1 MTPLTDIL
9 TVRIND
15 QRVPFSELVAA
26 WKSLNVSE
34 ARGDGQGVG
43 GAVQRDGGADTCV
56 CPECGATTPHAR
68 GVPCAE
74 VKCPECGTNMA
85 GETEDAAEETES
97 MEFAESASGAA
108 MEVLSEG
115 QTDAAESAN
124 GPLVITAKLINPG
137 WGNKR
142 DNNYYSREML
152 ARDANVFVGAKMYE
166 TDHRQLDKSTKSWV
180 STVRKIVKFLPNG
193 APVAEVVIHNPD
205 FAQRVRNLDE
215 AGMLSQ
221 LPASILANGTARK
234 GEIDGRKGRIIES
247 ITEARSV
254 DWVTKAG
261 AGGQAMEIVSES
273 EPDNVTEDIM
283 AEKATEEK
291 TVIVEKVTVEESTQE
306 VTLSIMQ
313 AAALLTESGLPT
325 VAIERLAEGD
335 YPDAETLKKAIA
347 SEKAYLEAAL
357 KVATPEV
364 KEEPVAESEPAPK
377 AESVVTGN
385 GAGKSAVIQENVKP
399 DYSTVDALLGW
410 NPNQS

>member
-1 MTPLTDIL
+1 
-9 TVRIND
+9 
-15 QRVPFSELVAA
+15 
-26 WKSLNVSE
+26 
-34 ARGDGQGVG
+34 
-43 GAVQRDGGADTCV
+43 
-56 CPECGATTPHAR
+56 
-68 GVPCAE
+68 
-74 VKCPECGTNMA
+74 
-85 GETEDAAEETES
+85 
-97 MEFAESASGAA
+97 
-108 MEVLSEG
+108 
-115 QTDAAESAN
+115 
-124 GPLVITAKLINPG
+124 
-137 WGNKR
+137 
-142 DNNYYSREML
+142 
-152 ARDANVFVGAKMYE
+152 
-166 TDHRQLDKSTKSWV
+166 
-180 STVRKIVKFLPNG
+180 
-193 APVAEVVIHNPD
+193 VAEVVIHNPD